1 MISSGNFRQLRAFK
15 LVQGCVFDH
24 MAHKERSPS
33 WNPNLLLSDVAGVG
47 AGKSSSSPGASFV
60 IVSDSLAAPLL
71 LD

>member
-1 MISSGNFRQLRAFK
+1 MISSGLLRQLRAFK

-24 MAHKERSPS
+24 MAHKESSLS
-33 WNPNLLLSDVAGVG
+33 WDQHLLLSDVAGVG

-60 IVSDSLAAPLL
+60 IVSDSIAASLL